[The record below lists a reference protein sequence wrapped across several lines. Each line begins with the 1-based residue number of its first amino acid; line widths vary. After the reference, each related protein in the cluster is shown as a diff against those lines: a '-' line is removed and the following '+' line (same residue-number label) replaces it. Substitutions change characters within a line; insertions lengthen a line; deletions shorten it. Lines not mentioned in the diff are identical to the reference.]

1 MHEVQDK
8 VKNAKELSDA
18 ALIEVVIS
26 SWEVV
31 CAENE
36 AQKDLV
42 TKAQFDQ
49 WTAFR
54 NETSLKLH
62 ETVDFAGETLTADQR
77 SYLVNIAGFIAN
89 ATHKTEAEIIA
100 EAAHAEEETKRS
112 NSTMVNTAVETK
124 ATLKEKKVG
133 FLSRLKKLFS

>member
-18 ALIEVVIS
+18 ALVEAVIS

-36 AQKDLV
+36 AQKHIV
-42 TKAQFDQ
+42 SESQFRQ

-54 NETSLKLH
+54 NETGLKLH
-62 ETVDFAGETLTADQR
+62 ETVDFAGETLTDDQR
-77 SYLVNIAGFIAN
+77 NYLVSIAGFIAN

-100 EAAHAEEETKRS
+100 EADRAEAEAKRA
-112 NSTMVNTAVETK
+112 NTMVVTQAETK

-133 FLSRLKKLFS
+133 FLARLKKLFS

>member
-36 AQKDLV
+36 AQKHLV
-42 TKAQFDQ
+42 TESQFRQ

-54 NETSLKLH
+54 NETGLKLH
-62 ETVDFAGETLTADQR
+62 ETVDFAGETLSDDQR
-77 SYLVNIAGFIAN
+77 KYLVEIAGFIAN
-89 ATHKTEAEIIA
+89 ATHKTESEIIA
-100 EAAHAEEETKRS
+100 ESEKAELEKKRA
-112 NSTMVNTAVETK
+112 NSTMVSTEAETK
-124 ATLKEKKVG
+124 AILKEKKVG
-133 FLSRLKKLFS
+133 FLARLKKLFS

>member
-36 AQKDLV
+36 AQKHLV
-42 TKAQFDQ
+42 SEAQFNQ

-54 NETSLKLH
+54 NETGLKLH
-62 ETVDFAGETLTADQR
+62 ETVDFADETLTTEQR
-77 SYLVNIAGFIAN
+77 KYLVSIAGFIAN
-89 ATHKTEAEIIA
+89 ATHKSEAEIIA
-100 EAAHAEEETKRS
+100 ESEKAEAEAKRAK
-112 NSTMVNTAVETK
+112 STMVSSEVETK
-124 ATLKEKKVG
+124 TTLKEKKVG
-133 FLSRLKKLFS
+133 FLARLKKLFS

>member
-54 NETSLKLH
+54 NETGLKLH

-100 EAAHAEEETKRS
+100 EAAQAEEEAKRS

>member
-18 ALIEVVIS
+18 ALVEVVIS

-36 AQKDLV
+36 AQKHLV
-42 TKAQFDQ
+42 SESQFRQ

-54 NETSLKLH
+54 NETGLKLH
-62 ETVDFAGETLTADQR
+62 ETVDFAGETLTDDQR
-77 SYLVNIAGFIAN
+77 NYLISIAGFIAN

-100 EAAHAEEETKRS
+100 EADRAEAEAKRA
-112 NSTMVNTAVETK
+112 NTRVITQAETK

-133 FLSRLKKLFS
+133 FLARLKKLFS

>member
-54 NETSLKLH
+54 NETGLKLH
-62 ETVDFAGETLTADQR
+62 ETVDFAGETLTDAQR
-77 SYLVNIAGFIAN
+77 KYLVDIAGFIAN

-100 EAAHAEEETKRS
+100 EAAHAEEEAKRS
-112 NSTMVNTAVETK
+112 SSTMVNTAVETK

>member
-54 NETSLKLH
+54 NETGLKLH
-62 ETVDFAGETLTADQR
+62 ETVDFAGETLTDAQR
-77 SYLVNIAGFIAN
+77 KYLVDIAGFIAN

-100 EAAHAEEETKRS
+100 EAAHAEEGARRS
-112 NSTMVNTAVETK
+112 SSTMVNTAVETK